1 MDPIVIRPDTDSIK
15 LKNQIEGLV
24 DRCLTRFQTASGSHE
39 NRIAMAKTL
48 LFFNVFGR
56 DICAHAIT
64 ILREKALIHKNEDVC
79 LGYDA
84 AMPHIETNTT
94 SLERPGLTIEMVF
107 EDFMRIYKR
116 SGNETGGDNFPY
128 HLAES
133 VCIYRPR
140 EANWYFASQI
150 LPDEGIESTSS
161 PLAVEVTGAAKFTD
175 PGERAKH
182 DRYIAP
188 AKPFDEESLKNS
200 RRRVARALIS
210 SKGPWEC
217 GNCRKALKGDEELV
231 QTRCMHWYCVD
242 CSTICMMRSVDCD
255 LCAWK
260 KNPKWWSFASA
271 SASSGNHDG
280 NTPRPGLLELEGS
293 GVVSKMVSG
302 RMGRLGSRL

>member
-1 MDPIVIRPDTDSIK
+1 MDPIVIRPDADGIK
-15 LKNQIEGLV
+15 LRTQIEGLV
-24 DRCLTRFQTASGSHE
+24 DRCLARFDTGSHE

-64 ILREKALIHKNEDVC
+64 ILRERALIHKNEDVC

-94 SLERPGLTIEMVF
+94 LDRPGLTIDMVF
-107 EDFMRIYKR
+107 EDFMRMYKQ
-116 SGNETGGDNFPY
+116 SGNEHTQLGVDNLPR

-150 LPDEGIESTSS
+150 LPDEGIEATSS
-161 PLAVEVTGAAKFTD
+161 PLTVEVTGAAKFKD
-175 PGERAKH
+175 PNERAKH

-188 AKPFDEESLKNS
+188 AKPFDEEKLRNS
-200 RRRVARALIS
+200 RRRMARALIS

-242 CSTICMMRSVDCD
+242 CSTICMMRSADCD

-260 KNPKWWSFASA
+260 NNPKWWTFASA
-271 SASSGNHDG
+271 SASSGNHSG
-280 NTPRPGLLELEGS
+280 RPGLLELEGG
-293 GVVSKMVSG
+293 GVVSRMING
-302 RMGRLGSRL
+302 RMGRLSSRL